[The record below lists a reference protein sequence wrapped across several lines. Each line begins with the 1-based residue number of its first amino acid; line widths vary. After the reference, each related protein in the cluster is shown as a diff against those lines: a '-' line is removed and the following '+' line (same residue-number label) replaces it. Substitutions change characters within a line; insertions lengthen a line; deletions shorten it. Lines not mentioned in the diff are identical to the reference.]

1 MSELRLSTRAFGAT
15 GLHVTPLGL
24 AQLFI
29 PHTRSRG
36 LELSADDVESAF
48 YEHGINTFLVGS
60 RMKVISEGVRR
71 LIRSGH
77 RDDLV
82 LASGVGL
89 PFAGSVRR
97 GLERHLRLLDTDHID
112 MWLIGWVRKSWYVRE
127 SVWSTM
133 QRLRAE
139 GRVRAIG
146 FSSHD
151 RRLAARLARELPAD
165 FIMVRYNASH
175 RGAEREVFAELADL
189 GDRRPGIIAYTAT
202 RWAMLLKPLPEH
214 GFSNP
219 MSAPECY
226 RFVLGQPLVDTVWCG
241 AQNLLEL
248 REDIE
253 GVLQGPI
260 PPERLNEIRRFGDA
274 VHVAA
279 RRGRRWMFGASSK

>member
-1 MSELRLSTRAFGAT
+1 VRSVSRHTT
-15 GLHVTPLGL
+15 G
-24 AQLFI
+24 
-29 PHTRSRG
+29 
-36 LELSADDVESAF
+36 
-48 YEHGINTFLVGS
+48 GS
-60 RMKVISEGVRR
+60 RLVSRASSRRIS
-71 LIRSGH
+71 
-77 RDDLV
+77 
-82 LASGVGL
+82 
-89 PFAGSVRR
+89 
-97 GLERHLRLLDTDHID
+97 
-112 MWLIGWVRKSWYVRE
+112 SW
-127 SVWSTM
+127 S
-133 QRLRAE
+133 
-139 GRVRAIG
+139 
-146 FSSHD
+146 
-151 RRLAARLARELPAD
+151 
-165 FIMVRYNASH
+165 
-175 RGAEREVFAELADL
+175 GAEREVFAELADL